1 VRRRLVREP
10 ERREEHSMYA
20 VCRRYES
27 VDTSRADEVS
37 RSIKDEFV
45 PMISDMAGYH
55 GYWVVQSGNV
65 FITFGLFETRDDADE
80 STRMASAFI
89 RDQNLQ
95 DALPNPPQV
104 TAGEVTVA
112 GAVHALA

>member
-1 VRRRLVREP
+1 
-10 ERREEHSMYA
+10 MYA
-20 VCRRYES
+20 VIRRYEG
-27 VDTSRADEVS
+27 VDTSRADEAV

-65 FITFGLFETRDDADE
+65 LATFGLFESRDDAEE
-80 STRMASAFI
+80 STRMAAAFI
-89 RDQNLQ
+89 KDHGME
-95 DALPNPPQV
+95 DALPNAPQV

-112 GAVHALA
+112 ARVHALA

>member
-1 VRRRLVREP
+1 
-10 ERREEHSMYA
+10 MYA
-20 VCRRYES
+20 AIRRYEG
-27 VDTSRADEVS
+27 VDTARIGEIR
-37 RSIKDEFV
+37 RSVKDRFV
-45 PMISDMAGYH
+45 PMVRELPGYH
-55 GYWVVQSGNV
+55 GYWLIESDDALA
-65 FITFGLFETRDDADE
+65 TFGLFETQDDAEE
-80 STRMASAFI
+80 STRMAKEFI